1 MTLTPVR
8 GADNELTSDEKND
21 GFTLLFNGKELST
34 FREHPKRGFNKWRI
48 EDGALTLP
56 RADPQKDPYFE
67 PYPLWTINEYENYVL
82 KVDFRTAPDPESGHS
97 SVILR
102 VAGKPDIRPQPAI
115 EVAVYGPA
123 RKLGYFCT
131 GAFRYSIQPPSK
143 LAVKPA
149 GEWNTFVLTVN
160 KNRITVELNGAKVN
174 ELNLD
179 NWTTPGKRPDG
190 TALPLPMALKAMPAK
205 SAIGF
210 RDDYGIPVWYKN
222 LKLKPL
228 Q

>member
-1 MTLTPVR
+1 
-8 GADNELTSDEKND
+8 
-21 GFTLLFNGKELST
+21 
-34 FREHPKRGFNKWRI
+34 
-48 EDGALTLP
+48 
-56 RADPQKDPYFE
+56 
-67 PYPLWTINEYENYVL
+67 ENYVL
-82 KVDFRTAPDPESGHS
+82 KVDFRTAADPESGHS

-131 GAFRYSIQPPSK
+131 GAFRYGIQPPTK

-149 GEWNTFVLTVN
+149 GESNTSVLTV
-160 KNRITVELNGAKVN
+160 KKKRVTVELNGEKIN

-179 NWTTPGKRPDG
+179 EWTTPAKRPDG
-190 TALPLPMALKAMPAK
+190 STFPLTMALKTMPAR